1 MPLTDCV
8 PFELHCYI
16 YTCSVQGSKTC
27 FLDTMS
33 LHTCVAGLTAQQK
46 LKWLQHKNSSPNFKS
61 AWMKVGAPS
70 ALEHVY
76 KHHCNA
82 DSLDKTVRDVF
93 VKGTVDDIRNDF
105 QVRVLYVRMSLVI
118 KRPYIFI
125 YITCDGSCA
134 AYVVCNLK

>member
-1 MPLTDCV
+1 MFFLSFRHVTVTYKC
-8 PFELHCYI
+8 
-16 YTCSVQGSKTC
+16 TCSVQGPKTC

-46 LKWLQHKNSSPNFKS
+46 LKWLRHKNSSPNSKS

-105 QVRVLYVRMSLVI
+105 QVCVLYVC
-118 KRPYIFI
+118 PW
-125 YITCDGSCA
+125 
-134 AYVVCNLK
+134 